1 MRPIM
6 DMLRSTEIRLTYPG
20 SFQISRYLYK
30 YFISPRIRYYIKAFI
45 FQNEEVKKSKQEAV
59 IVDSPNILH
68 AGISKETL
76 AKLGV
81 KVKAVDKPVVAHQHE
96 QLYSPPKESVEE
108 GDDDD
113 DEDITSPLPSILKK
127 PKPLKLTEE
136 SRVEISPGLFT
147 KRPSKSSEK
156 VEKVEEINLDLDQSP
171 KLPSLKTVNL
181 NHLLNEKNGNKK
193 DVEISGDTP
202 EMPDFK
208 TTEVRHWSTQ
218 KKSGQRSSLRPS
230 KATNGN
236 EGLNRED
243 DNAPTTPEMPLFQS
257 QAGKLFSAKKA
268 LRNNKENTDPDEEEK
283 EDTDDNQQYIKE
295 ASSAADVS
303 SLCETPELP
312 ECKTINLASLLQKSK
327 GTVL

>member
-1 MRPIM
+1 MGVECQREMESLKKDIDGLIQVADEQYKHLDGFLKGIIDTLAEFDGKIEEVEQHAANYGYVAVNRDKVDLP
-6 DMLRSTEIRLTYPG
+6 RLL
-20 SFQISRYLYK
+20 SNIE
-30 YFISPRIRYYIKAFI
+30 
-45 FQNEEVKKSKQEAV
+45 NEEVKKSKQEAV

-156 VEKVEEINLDLDQSP
+156 VKKLILTWISHQS
-171 KLPSLKTVNL
+171 
-181 NHLLNEKNGNKK
+181 
-193 DVEISGDTP
+193 
-202 EMPDFK
+202 
-208 TTEVRHWSTQ
+208 
-218 KKSGQRSSLRPS
+218 
-230 KATNGN
+230 
-236 EGLNRED
+236 
-243 DNAPTTPEMPLFQS
+243 FQ
-257 QAGKLFSAKKA
+257 A
-268 LRNNKENTDPDEEEK
+268 
-283 EDTDDNQQYIKE
+283 
-295 ASSAADVS
+295 
-303 SLCETPELP
+303 
-312 ECKTINLASLLQKSK
+312 
-327 GTVL
+327 